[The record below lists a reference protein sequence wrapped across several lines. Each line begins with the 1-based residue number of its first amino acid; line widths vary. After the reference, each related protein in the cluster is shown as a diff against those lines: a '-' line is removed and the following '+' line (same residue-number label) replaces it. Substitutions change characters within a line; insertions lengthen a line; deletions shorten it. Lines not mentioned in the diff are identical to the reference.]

1 MENHHFQWEN
11 PLFPWPFSIAM
22 LNYQR
27 VAIDECSGAYGTW
40 KESRSEVRSRRML
53 RLWAPRPWCAR
64 GMAPEF
70 FLVKDQRK
78 PGSATD
84 SEAHCAWCFFFF
96 RYGKWFQHSIISG
109 CGTMAFTL
117 TKDGKM
123 EIWVKVS
130 EVKNQECRPR
140 FLPRKLANQA
150 QPIMVKKPRKRTGER
165 NWRFGLQGSLVRFPT
180 LSYSYWILV

>member
-1 MENHHFQWEN
+1 MINAQEPMGLGRKAEAKSEAVECFDSEHRDHGAPGGWRRNFFWWKINE
-11 PLFPWPFSIAM
+11 S
-22 LNYQR
+22 R
-27 VAIDECSGAYGTW
+27 VA
-40 KESRSEVRSRRML
+40 L
-53 RLWAPRPWCAR
+53 RTQRLTVHDVF
-64 GMAPEF
+64 F
-70 FLVKDQRK
+70 FL
-78 PGSATD
+78 
-84 SEAHCAWCFFFF
+84 